1 MAVNRGDSGNNLIR
15 GTSDDDEL
23 FGKAGNDTIVGRG
36 GDDSIEGGS
45 GEDVIRGGP
54 GNDTIEGGRG
64 NDELSGGGGQ
74 DEFVFE
80 LGSGRDF
87 ILDFQDDQ
95 DTLYIDSDYG
105 FASVKQLLRF
115 ASSSGGDSALDL
127 SKNGDD
133 SPRIILLGVDN
144 FNDLRDDI
152 VLI

>member
-1 MAVNRGDSGNNLIR
+1 MAVINGDSGNNQLR
-15 GTSDDDEL
+15 GTRNADQID
-23 FGKAGNDTIVGRG
+23 GKGGNDK
-36 GDDSIEGGS
+36 IEGLA
-45 GEDVIRGGP
+45 

-64 NDELSGGGGQ
+64 SDELSGGRGQ

-80 LGSGRDF
+80 LKSGRDF

-95 DTLYIDSDYG
+95 DTLYIDSDFG
-105 FASVKQLLRF
+105 FSSVRQLLRF
-115 ASSSGGDSALDL
+115 ASSSGGDSAIDL

-152 VLI
+152 ILF

>member
-1 MAVNRGDSGNNLIR
+1 MAVINGDSGNNQLR
-15 GTSDDDEL
+15 GTRNADQID
-23 FGKAGNDTIVGRG
+23 GKGGNDTI
-36 GDDSIEGGS
+36 EGLA
-45 GEDVIRGGP
+45 

-64 NDELSGGGGQ
+64 SDELSGGRGQ

-80 LGSGRDF
+80 LKSGRDF

-95 DTLYIDSDYG
+95 DTLYIDSDFG
-105 FASVKQLLRF
+105 FSSVRQLLRF
-115 ASSSGGDSALDL
+115 ASSSGGDSAIDL

-152 VLI
+152 ILF

>member
-1 MAVNRGDSGNNLIR
+1 MALINGDSGNNLLR
-15 GTSDDDEL
+15 GTRNADEID
-23 FGKAGNDTIVGRG
+23 GKAGNDTIEGRG
-36 GDDSIEGGS
+36 
-45 GEDVIRGGP
+45 

-64 NDELSGGGGQ
+64 KDELSGAGGR

-80 LGSGRDF
+80 VGSGRDF

-105 FASVKQLLRF
+105 FSSVRQVLRF
-115 ASSSGGDSALDL
+115 ASSSGGDSAIDL

-152 VLI
+152 ILF